1 MSGPRVLAGV
11 AVLAL
16 VAAGCTIGGG
26 DEVVTVL
33 VSGDPAE
40 LQAYRDVAAAFER
53 GDPGIDVRLIEV
65 AEREDLILRLS
76 TSIAAGD
83 PPDLFLLNYRYY
95 GQFAANGSLEPVEPY
110 LVGSKA
116 LSADDFYPEA
126 MEPFRFGGAQ
136 TCLPQNVS
144 SLVVYFNRDLFEAAD
159 VTVPADGWAW
169 RQMVTRATELTRD
182 ADGDGTVDVYGLGV
196 DPEIIRVAPL
206 VWSNGAELVDDTE
219 RPTRFMLSDQAAIE
233 AVQLFL
239 DLRALHAVVP
249 TDEEAESRDLES
261 RFLDGELAML
271 MESRR
276 VTPTLRTITDFT
288 WDVAPFPVL
297 ARPAGILHSDA
308 YCMTAASDRHDAA
321 WRYLEFALGPEGQR
335 IAAETGR
342 TVPSLV
348 DVANS
353 DAFLDPGRAPS
364 SSQVF
369 LDTIPVI
376 RAVPHISTWPEI
388 EDAANTLL
396 EEAFYGEGSAAEV
409 VAQIERVTEPL
420 FARAES

>member
-1 MSGPRVLAGV
+1 VSGPRVLAGV

-65 AEREDLILRLS
+65 AERDDLILRLS
-76 TSIAAGD
+76 TSVAAGD

-110 LVGSKA
+110 LADSGA

-126 MEPFRFGGAQ
+126 MDPFRFGGVQ

-144 SLVVYFNRDLFEAAD
+144 SLVVYYNRDLFEAAG
-159 VTVPADGWAW
+159 VTVPADGWEW
-169 RQMVTRATELTRD
+169 RQMVARATELTRD
-182 ADGDGTVDVYGLGV
+182 DDGDGTVDVYGLGV

-219 RPTRFMLSDQAAIE
+219 RPTRFTLSDPAATE

-261 RFLDGELAML
+261 RFLDGQLAML

-276 VTPTLRTITDFT
+276 VTPTLRTITDFR
-288 WDVAPFPVL
+288 WDVAPLPVL
-297 ARPAGILHSDA
+297 ERPAGILHSDA
-308 YCMTAASDRHDAA
+308 YCMTAASDHHDAA

-353 DAFLDPGRAPS
+353 DAFLDPGRAPV

-369 LDTIPVI
+369 LDAIPVI
-376 RAVPHISTWPEI
+376 RAVPHVSTWPEI
-388 EDAANTLL
+388 EDAANALL